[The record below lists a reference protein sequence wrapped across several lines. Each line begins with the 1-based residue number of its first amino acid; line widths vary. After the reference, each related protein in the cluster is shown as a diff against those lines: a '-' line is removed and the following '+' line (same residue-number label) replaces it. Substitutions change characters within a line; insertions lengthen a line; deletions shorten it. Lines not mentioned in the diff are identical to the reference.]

1 MQTLAAND
9 ESCKIITTNQDSGT
23 KKEAAKENE
32 PMTKAVKIMTNQGTG
47 GKKWW
52 MNRMSQ

>member
-32 PMTKAVKIMTNQGTG
+32 PMTKAVRIMTNQGTG